1 MHNTLIVTD
10 DVTPFGNTALTV
22 LTFQDYLAEF
32 PKLNEPKIRVINI
45 CDTTRYLSEGY
56 YCSLLAQARNHSV
69 LPSVNTINDLR
80 MAEENSI
87 DRIVFS
93 LSVQQDA
100 AEISH
105 DPLFVLFGEVED
117 QRFKRLARQ
126 TFEKY
131 PYPALILTPTVTDI
145 KVSPKATGKVQIEGF
160 ASVQAKAF
168 KDLSI
173 TEQTRFITQLKAHT
187 QIQWRTGKTS
197 KRTRWDMAILVNPE
211 ETTPPS
217 DERAIKNFVKAAE
230 KAGFRADVVS
240 RLSQEELGHYDALF
254 IRETT
259 AIDHHT
265 YRLARAAER
274 EGIVVMDDTQS
285 ILCCCNK
292 VYLQDAFAYQRVP
305 APKATF
311 VASANDDVCD
321 ELIADFGLPLVL
333 KLPES
338 SFSRGVHKAETKD
351 ALKTRLK
358 QMLAESALVLVQEY
372 IFTEFDWRIGVLGGK
387 PIYACQYFMVRNHW
401 QIYNHHGDRFSS
413 GGFTTMPTFEVP
425 KPVLQAAIKAAKA
438 AGDGLY
444 GVDIK
449 QVGNAVYVIEVN
461 DNPSIDAGVED
472 KYLGKALYELI
483 MQEFANRLEQR
494 GR

>member
-10 DVTPFGNTALTV
+10 DVTPFCNTSLTV

-32 PKLNEPKIRVINI
+32 PKLNEPKTRVINL
-45 CDTTRYLSEGY
+45 CDTARYLSEGY
-56 YCSLLAQARNHSV
+56 YCSLLAQARSHLV

-80 MAEENSI
+80 MAEEKSI
-87 DRIVFS
+87 DRMVFS
-93 LSVQQDA
+93 VTVQQDNA
-100 AEISH
+100 VINDE
-105 DPLFVLFGEVED
+105 PLLVLFGEVKD

-126 TFEKY
+126 AFEKY
-131 PYPALILTPTVTDI
+131 PCPILVLTPIVTES
-145 KVSPKATGKVQIEGF
+145 KVSAKTPNKVTVEGV
-160 ASVQAKAF
+160 ASVHAKAF
-168 KDLSI
+168 NEL
-173 TEQTRFITQLKAHT
+173 TEKQQARFIEQLEAHT
-187 QIQWRTGKTS
+187 KIQWRASKAGK
-197 KRTRWDMAILVNPE
+197 KARWDMAILVNPE
-211 ETTPPS
+211 ESTPPS
-217 DERAIKNFVKAAE
+217 DDKAIKNFVKAAE
-230 KAGFRADVVS
+230 KVGFRADVVS
-240 RLSQEELGHYDALF
+240 RLSHEELGHYDALF

-285 ILCCCNK
+285 ILRCCNK
-292 VYLQDAFAYQRVP
+292 VFLQDAFAYQKVP

-311 VASANDDVCD
+311 VSSASDEVCD
-321 ELIADFGLPLVL
+321 KLIADFGLPLVL

-338 SFSRGVHKAETKD
+338 SFSRGVHKAENKET
-351 ALKTRLK
+351 LKQRLE

-401 QIYNHHGDRFSS
+401 QIYNHQGDRFSS
-413 GGFTTMPTFEVP
+413 GGFATMPTFEVP
-425 KPVLQAAIKAAKA
+425 KPVLQAAVKAAKVV
-438 AGDGLY
+438 GNGLY

-449 QVGNAVYVIEVN
+449 QAGNAVYVIEVN
-461 DNPSIDAGVED
+461 DNPSIDSGVED
-472 KYLGKALYELI
+472 KYLGKELYELI
-483 MQEFANRLEQR
+483 MQEFADRLEQR

>member
-10 DVTPFGNTALTV
+10 DVTPFCNTALTV
-22 LTFQDYLAEF
+22 LTFQEYLADF
-32 PKLNEPKIRVINI
+32 PKLNEPKTRVINL
-45 CDTTRYLSEGY
+45 CDTSRYLSEGY
-56 YCSLLAQARNHSV
+56 YCSLLAQARSHLV
-69 LPSVNTINDLR
+69 LPTVNTINDLR
-80 MAEENSI
+80 VAEEKSI

-93 LSVQQDA
+93 LSVQQDN
-100 AEISH
+100 AEVLSE
-105 DPLFVLFGEVED
+105 PLLVLFGEVKD

-126 TFEKY
+126 AFEKY
-131 PYPALILTPTVTDI
+131 PCPILIVTPSVTHT
-145 KVSPKATGKVQIEGF
+145 KVLAKASGKVQVEGV
-160 ASVQAKAF
+160 ATVQVKAF
-168 KDLSI
+168 KDLA
-173 TEQTRFITQLKAHT
+173 EKQQARFIEQLEIHT
-187 QIQWRTGKTS
+187 KKQWRASKAS

-211 ETTPPS
+211 EPTPPS
-217 DERAIKNFVKAAE
+217 DEKAIKHFVKAAE

-240 RLSQEELGHYDALF
+240 RLSTEELGHYDALF

-285 ILCCCNK
+285 ILRCCNK
-292 VYLQDAFAYQRVP
+292 VFLQDAFAYQKVT

-311 VASANDDVCD
+311 VSSATDEVCNK
-321 ELIADFGLPLVL
+321 LINDFGLPLVL

-338 SFSRGVHKAETKD
+338 SFSRGVHKAENKET
-351 ALKTRLK
+351 LKTRLT

-401 QIYNHHGDRFSS
+401 QIYNHQGDRFSS

-425 KPVLQAAIKAAKA
+425 KPVLQAAIKAAKVV
-438 AGDGLY
+438 GDGLY

-449 QVGNAVYVIEVN
+449 QQGNAVYVIEVN
-461 DNPSIDAGVED
+461 DNPSIDSGVED

>member
-126 TFEKY
+126 AFEKY
-131 PYPALILTPTVTDI
+131 PYPALVLTPTVTDI

-173 TEQTRFITQLKAHT
+173 TQQTRFITQLKAHT

-217 DERAIKNFVKAAE
+217 DERAIKNFVKAA
-230 KAGFRADVVS
+230 
-240 RLSQEELGHYDALF
+240 
-254 IRETT
+254 
-259 AIDHHT
+259 
-265 YRLARAAER
+265 
-274 EGIVVMDDTQS
+274 
-285 ILCCCNK
+285 
-292 VYLQDAFAYQRVP
+292 
-305 APKATF
+305 
-311 VASANDDVCD
+311 
-321 ELIADFGLPLVL
+321 
-333 KLPES
+333 
-338 SFSRGVHKAETKD
+338 
-351 ALKTRLK
+351 
-358 QMLAESALVLVQEY
+358 
-372 IFTEFDWRIGVLGGK
+372 
-387 PIYACQYFMVRNHW
+387 
-401 QIYNHHGDRFSS
+401 
-413 GGFTTMPTFEVP
+413 
-425 KPVLQAAIKAAKA
+425 
-438 AGDGLY
+438 
-444 GVDIK
+444 
-449 QVGNAVYVIEVN
+449 
-461 DNPSIDAGVED
+461 
-472 KYLGKALYELI
+472 
-483 MQEFANRLEQR
+483 
-494 GR
+494 